1 MALSQRSF
9 KWVTLQ
15 LTTEHLDLLW
25 FFGLTFPHDD
35 AVPAQLAQDVL
46 VDSVAGGVAFE
57 FQPSGATM
65 RWRRAVLAA
74 AMTMPKT
81 AVNEVGG
88 FVFRKKNIHRN
99 SARSSTPLPDPL
111 PGRGGEGIE
120 RNRHSHVQT
129 ETIAEPMQQ

>member
-57 FQPSGATM
+57 FLQPPGAPLRGRGAIPTTTPVPVPE
-65 RWRRAVLAA
+65 A
-74 AMTMPKT
+74 
-81 AVNEVGG
+81 AVNEDGDS
-88 FVFRKKNIHRN
+88 VFRKNDI
-99 SARSSTPLPDPL
+99 RSHKPTPDPSA
-111 PGRGGEGIE
+111 EGNFSAWSI
-120 RNRHSHVQT
+120 
-129 ETIAEPMQQ
+129 